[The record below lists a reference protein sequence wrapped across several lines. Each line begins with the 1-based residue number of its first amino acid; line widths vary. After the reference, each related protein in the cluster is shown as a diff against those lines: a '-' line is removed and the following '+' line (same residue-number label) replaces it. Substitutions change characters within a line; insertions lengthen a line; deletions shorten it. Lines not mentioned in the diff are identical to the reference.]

1 MVDGV
6 DGTSGRGG
14 SGGDGGGLS
23 NDESRWRKPTSR
35 LDQTSR
41 AVVPLTG

>member
-1 MVDGV
+1 MDGV

-14 SGGDGGGLS
+14 GGDGGGLS

-35 LDQTSR
+35 RSLDQTSR